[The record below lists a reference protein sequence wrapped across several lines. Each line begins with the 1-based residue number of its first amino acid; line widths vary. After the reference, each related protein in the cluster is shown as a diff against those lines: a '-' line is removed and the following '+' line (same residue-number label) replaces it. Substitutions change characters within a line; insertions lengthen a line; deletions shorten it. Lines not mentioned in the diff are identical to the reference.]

1 MNLIYDNIFYIITT
15 LIIGIIVATIISSLI
30 KESKRQPTEK
40 AVKLCNLFE
49 TDNWIME
56 TRREGQNVALGF
68 FIKEVLLKNTDRK
81 ISFELRYHTDYYG
94 KVDYTAYNIRVKA
107 PWLTE
112 NEEKDIAKYIS
123 KHRTLDLLIH
133 PEIKELNLSDSKL
146 LNNGVPYD

>member
-56 TRREGQNVALGF
+56 TKRSGKNVALGF
-68 FIKEVLLKNTDRK
+68 FIKEVIFKNADKK
-81 ISFELRYHTDYYG
+81 ISFELRYHTDYDG
-94 KVDYTAYNIRVKA
+94 KIDYTAYNIKVKA

-112 NEEKDIAKYIS
+112 NEEKDIAKYIC
-123 KHRTLDLLIH
+123 KNRTLDLFLY
-133 PEIKELNLSDSKL
+133 PEIRQLNVTDSD
-146 LNNGVPYD
+146 